1 VRLAIMTIR
10 SIDDRITSA
19 ESRQMALR
27 RMKGL
32 TGILTGV
39 ALAGVTMACGRSL
52 DSVSGLQAT
61 QYTLFTIDGHT
72 LPHQISQSGDGT
84 VTTTVDDMLL
94 TIVED
99 KTWHAVGHQ
108 TVTTNGVPA
117 TEVVRNDG
125 IYATSDIPGPDGTTF
140 RNAAGDLVWIG
151 DISEREVSV
160 MGADSLRWAFER

>member
-19 ESRQMALR
+19 ESGQMALR

-39 ALAGVTMACGRSL
+39 AVVGVIAACGRNQ
-52 DSVSGLQAT
+52 DSVSGLQAS

-84 VTTTVDDMLL
+84 VTTTVNDMLL

-108 TVTTNGVPA
+108 TVTTNGVPVTA
-117 TEVVRNDG
+117 VFRNNG
-125 IYATSDIPGPDGTTF
+125 TYATSDIPGPHGTTF
-140 RNAAGDLVWIG
+140 RDATGDLIWIG
-151 DISEREVSV
+151 DISDREVAV
-160 MGADSLRWAFER
+160 LGADSLVWAFER